1 MNSNAGSLPSTLR
14 IESMNTSKQ
23 TGAERPGKD
32 FCAGKKSSL
41 CLPLMSR
48 AGGGSKQ
55 NLSAYSQTQFQL
67 GLQRQW
73 LVVKRKKK
81 KTRRKTWGWNPEFT
95 SSICRRRC
103 LCFADVKCL
112 HNIYIR
118 IIRRMRKALS
128 ATLSAGGSW
137 DRELLDGEKQEWHW
151 SLVSFAIIISLN
163 PSFDAPEWLICS
175 D

>member
-32 FCAGKKSSL
+32 FCTGKKSSL

-48 AGGGSKQ
+48 AVGGGGGGGKQ

-73 LVVKRKKK
+73 LVVKRGKGKKK
-81 KTRRKTWGWNPEFT
+81 NEEKKLRLKSGVYKLSLQASP
-95 SSICRRRC
+95 SV
-103 LCFADVKCL
+103 LC
-112 HNIYIR
+112 
-118 IIRRMRKALS
+118 
-128 ATLSAGGSW
+128 
-137 DRELLDGEKQEWHW
+137 
-151 SLVSFAIIISLN
+151 
-163 PSFDAPEWLICS
+163 
-175 D
+175 